1 MNNLQVLGAHVVHRC
16 KAHPVVPGSSTYRGG
31 GRKSETGLGFQFSGA
46 LSRLSACRWQFC
58 GLLARA
64 GLSRRRSLVA
74 TQCPLAPAAAG
85 RRTAPSYHISGNLG
99 QRDEPYRCG
108 QFMGLISLVA
118 KSDWWRASET
128 RRPVIDT
135 WLHGCS
141 GTALKATPLYS
152 NSGITVNVRYSSQ
165 GFAFLPANIARSL
178 WQVQPNAMHPKDT
191 GSIHART
198 GTTDYER
205 PSKTP
210 AKKHI
215 VPRAFPSL
223 SLRIRCGTPSRS
235 ICSNPALT
243 CGPFSSCLGIV
254 A

>member
-1 MNNLQVLGAHVVHRC
+1 MNNLQVLGAHVVH
-16 KAHPVVPGSSTYRGG
+16 
-31 GRKSETGLGFQFSGA
+31 
-46 LSRLSACRWQFC
+46 
-58 GLLARA
+58 
-64 GLSRRRSLVA
+64 
-74 TQCPLAPAAAG
+74 
-85 RRTAPSYHISGNLG
+85 
-99 QRDEPYRCG
+99 RCG

-178 WQVQPNAMHPKDT
+178 WQVQPNAIHPKDT

-215 VPRAFPSL
+215 VPRTSSSL
-223 SLRIRCGTPSRS
+223 SYAFLAACLRRPSARAHHLDFRSTRYLIEAWFSTLFVNARGIDGNACLLFVGGRSSRCRNHRG
-235 ICSNPALT
+235 C
-243 CGPFSSCLGIV
+243 
-254 A
+254 